1 MLKVTMKKDGK
12 PETINEEPIACA
24 SCNIALPSI
33 LHMLVENVSYSTK
46 YTKTRNG
53 MIVTSIKTA
62 RKMENLTFV
71 AHR

>member
-1 MLKVTMKKDGK
+1 MLKETIKKDGK
-12 PETINEEPIACA
+12 TETINEEPIACA

-33 LHMLVENVSYSTK
+33 LHMLVENVYSTK